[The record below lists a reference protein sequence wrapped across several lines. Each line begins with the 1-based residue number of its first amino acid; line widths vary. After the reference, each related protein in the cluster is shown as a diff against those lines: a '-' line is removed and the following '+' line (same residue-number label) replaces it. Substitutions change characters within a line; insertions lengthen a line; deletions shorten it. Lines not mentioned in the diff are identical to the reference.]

1 MVLLDTGT
9 PGTSRE
15 NFSEDAD
22 DGTRTFLSC
31 IAQWLEHSVCN
42 RGVASSGPIIGDKK
56 FILNGAV
63 KSLNKFCYQPVHLT
77 CIKFTIN
84 YI

>member
-22 DGTRTFLSC
+22 DGTRTRNPS
-31 IAQWLEHSVCN
+31 ITN
-42 RGVASSGPIIGDKK
+42 RV
-56 FILNGAV
+56 LNGWR
-63 KSLNKFCYQPVHLT
+63 KITSCLSLKIGAKLTSGFRNELLLGQFFPPVLN
-77 CIKFTIN
+77 C
-84 YI
+84 